1 MIIAGLGFASAVSA
15 ETLVG
20 VVRRA
25 QAELGQRAEALAVP
39 DFKSQAPSLLA
50 AARVLGLRILLVDRA
65 GLTLAQPRCETFSS
79 HAQTATGLGSI
90 AEACALAAAGAHS
103 YLFLARITQ
112 GLATCALAGPGA

>member
-39 DFKSQAPSLLA
+39 EFKSQSPSLQA
-50 AARVLGLRILLVDRA
+50 AALALGVPILLINRPA
-65 GLTLAQPRCETFSS
+65 LTCVQPRCETFSG
-79 HAQTATGLGSI
+79 HAHAATGLGSI

-103 YLFLARITQ
+103 YLLLARITQ
-112 GLATCALAGPGA
+112 GLATCALAGPRA